1 MASMTLAADV
11 ELHYCFASGAQQEI
25 AIAFE
30 VTRTASKGTSLHVDR
45 P

>member
-11 ELHYCFASGAQQEI
+11 ELHYFASGAQRKN

-30 VTRTASKGTSLHVDR
+30 VTRSRTEVTSLHVDR